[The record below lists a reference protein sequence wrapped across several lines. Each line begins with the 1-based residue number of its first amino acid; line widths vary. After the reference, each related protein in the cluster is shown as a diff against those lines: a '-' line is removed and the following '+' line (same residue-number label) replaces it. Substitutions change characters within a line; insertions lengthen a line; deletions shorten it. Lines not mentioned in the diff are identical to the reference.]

1 MSKSKS
7 ECCPWFLTS
16 SILFISYQPY
26 FIIPSGCWWNFLNST
41 TSWKLKFA
49 LTSEFCFVV
58 SMRLKERETN
68 CCFADVHLSYY
79 SGNLGMW
86 LRSEG
91 KTWRKETFF
100 NCMLLFCSKASHPFA
115 FDFFLRSRKFN
126 ILGTNTKVM
135 NMEESNNGSLS
146 AEFKHLVSYTVE
158 AEPCLADSYD
168 VEPVVE
174 HWLPV
179 CYRPWENRGVAMGV
193 APIAM

>member
-115 FDFFLRSRKFN
+115 FDFSSGQESLTSLVPTRRLWTWRNPTTAACQPSLN
-126 ILGTNTKVM
+126 TWWVIL
-135 NMEESNNGSLS
+135 
-146 AEFKHLVSYTVE
+146 
-158 AEPCLADSYD
+158 
-168 VEPVVE
+168 
-174 HWLPV
+174 
-179 CYRPWENRGVAMGV
+179 
-193 APIAM
+193 